1 VEHGGVGLG
10 VDVHGDIDAV
20 KATGERVTVLQLD
33 VVRVL

>member
-1 VEHGGVGLG
+1 MGLG
-10 VDVHGDIDAV
+10 IDVHGDVDVV